1 MHVPWLRLWSVSDFP
16 AAKSP
21 VALHL
26 DTTLIS
32 PQNVFKIASIK
43 FALANSR
50 VRAGSMRYREM
61 SIQEISCS
69 EEQCKD
75 LSISHVTVTAGGVG
89 AQLFR
94 RRYASVAQI
103 RP

>member
-1 MHVPWLRLWSVSDFP
+1 MVTMDGPGGTICSTIYSPDHLRR
-16 AAKSP
+16 
-21 VALHL
+21 
-26 DTTLIS
+26 DTTAKCPS
-32 PQNVFKIASIK
+32 K
-43 FALANSR
+43 R
-50 VRAGSMRYREM
+50 
-61 SIQEISCS
+61 SCS

-75 LSISHVTVTAGGVG
+75 LSYSHMTVTAGGVG

>member
-1 MHVPWLRLWSVSDFP
+1 
-16 AAKSP
+16 
-21 VALHL
+21 
-26 DTTLIS
+26 
-32 PQNVFKIASIK
+32 
-43 FALANSR
+43 
-50 VRAGSMRYREM
+50 MRYREM

-69 EEQCKD
+69 EEHSED
-75 LSISHVTVTAGGVG
+75 ESYSHVIVTAGVVG